1 MYKVEIKIGEYVF
14 LEDEIVTIET
24 SDFEK
29 AQIIQEFIEFQQ
41 AYGWAVDYDVTEE
54 FLANQFDEDEGVE
67 FGEDEEYVY
76 DEETDAWYWLDEETD
91 TWYVYDEESDD
102 FVEYIEYVEDEESE
116 DEDEAEAEEPSTVTH
131 YVITRVE
138 E

>member
-1 MYKVEIKIGEYVF
+1 MYKVEIKIGDWDFVQ
-14 LEDEIVTIET
+14 DEVVTIET

-41 AYGWAVDYDVTEE
+41 AYGWAVDYDVTDE
-54 FLANQFDEDEGVE
+54 FLANQDD
-67 FGEDEEYVY
+67 EDEEYVY
-76 DEETDAWYWLDEETD
+76 DEETDAWYWYDEELD

-102 FVEYIEYVEDEESE
+102 WFEYIEEVES
-116 DEDEAEAEEPSTVTH
+116 EDEAEAEEEPNTVTH

>member
-1 MYKVEIKIGEYVF
+1 MYKVEIKIGDWDF
-14 LEDEIVTIET
+14 LEDEVVTIET

-41 AYGWAVDYDVTEE
+41 AYGWAVDYDVTDE
-54 FLANQFDEDEGVE
+54 FLANQDD
-67 FGEDEEYVY
+67 EDEEYVY
-76 DEETDAWYWLDEETD
+76 DEETDAWYWYDEDLD

-102 FVEYIEYVEDEESE
+102 WFEYVEDEESE
-116 DEDEAEAEEPSTVTH
+116 DEAETEEEPNTVTH

>member
-1 MYKVEIKIGEYVF
+1 MYKVEITIGEYDF
-14 LEDEIVTIET
+14 LDTEMVTIET
-24 SDFEK
+24 NDFEK
-29 AQIIQEFIEFQQ
+29 AQIIQEFIEFQK

-54 FLANQFDEDEGVE
+54 YLENQDD
-67 FGEDEEYVY
+67 EDEEYVY
-76 DEETDAWYWLDEETD
+76 DEETDAWYWYDEELD

-102 FVEYIEYVEDEESE
+102 WIEYIEYVEE
-116 DEDEAEAEEPSTVTH
+116 DEVEAEEEPNTVTH

>member
-1 MYKVEIKIGEYVF
+1 MYKVEIKIGDWDFVQ
-14 LEDEIVTIET
+14 DEVVTIET

-41 AYGWAVDYDVTEE
+41 AYGWAVDYDVTDE
-54 FLANQFDEDEGVE
+54 FLANQDD
-67 FGEDEEYVY
+67 EDEEYVY
-76 DEETDAWYWLDEETD
+76 DEETDAWYWYDEELD

-102 FVEYIEYVEDEESE
+102 WFEYIEEVES
-116 DEDEAEAEEPSTVTH
+116 EDEAEAEEEANTVTH

>member
-1 MYKVEIKIGEYVF
+1 MYKVEIKIGDWDF
-14 LEDEIVTIET
+14 LEDEVVTIET

-41 AYGWAVDYDVTEE
+41 AYGWAVDYDVTDE
-54 FLANQFDEDEGVE
+54 FLANQDD
-67 FGEDEEYVY
+67 EDEEYVY
-76 DEETDAWYWLDEETD
+76 DEETDAWYWYDEDLD

-102 FVEYIEYVEDEESE
+102 WFEYLEYE
-116 DEDEAEAEEPSTVTH
+116 DEDEDESEDEAEEPSTVTH

>member
-1 MYKVEIKIGEYVF
+1 MYKVEIKIGDWGF
-14 LEDEIVTIET
+14 MEDEVVTIET

-41 AYGWAVDYDVTEE
+41 AYGWAVDYDVTDE
-54 FLANQFDEDEGVE
+54 FLANQDD
-67 FGEDEEYVY
+67 EDEEYVY
-76 DEETDAWYWLDEETD
+76 DEETDAWYWYDEDLD

-102 FVEYIEYVEDEESE
+102 WFEYVEDEESE
-116 DEDEAEAEEPSTVTH
+116 DEAETEEEANTVTH

>member
-1 MYKVEIKIGEYVF
+1 MYKVEIKIGDWDFVQ
-14 LEDEIVTIET
+14 DEVVTIET

-41 AYGWAVDYDVTEE
+41 AYGWAVDYDVTDE
-54 FLANQFDEDEGVE
+54 FLANQDDEDEGVE
-67 FGEDEEYVY
+67 FGEDEDEEYVY
-76 DEETDAWYWLDEETD
+76 DEETDAWYWYDEELD

-102 FVEYIEYVEDEESE
+102 WIEYVEDEESE
-116 DEDEAEAEEPSTVTH
+116 AEEQSDGVTTF
-131 YVITRVE
+131 VITRIE

>member
-1 MYKVEIKIGEYVF
+1 MYKVEIKIGDWDF
-14 LEDEIVTIET
+14 MEDEVVTIET

-29 AQIIQEFIEFQQ
+29 AQIIQEFIEFQK
-41 AYGWAVDYDVTEE
+41 AYGWAVDYDVTDE
-54 FLANQFDEDEGVE
+54 FIDNQFDED
-67 FGEDEEYVY
+67 EDEEYVY
-76 DEETDAWYWLDEETD
+76 DEETDAWYWYDEELD

-102 FVEYIEYVEDEESE
+102 WIEYVEEVES
-116 DEDEAEAEEPSTVTH
+116 EDEAEAEEAPNTVTH

>member
-1 MYKVEIKIGEYVF
+1 MYKLEIEIG
-14 LEDEIVTIET
+14 DWDWNTDKVTIET
-24 SDFEK
+24 DDFEK
-29 AQIIQEFIEFQQ
+29 AQIIQEFIEFQKN
-41 AYGWAVDYDVTEE
+41 YGWAVDYDVTDE
-54 FLANQFDEDEGVE
+54 FLANQNDEDEGVE

-76 DEETDAWYWLDEETD
+76 DEETDAWYWYDEDTD

-102 FVEYIEYVEDEESE
+102 FVEYLEYE
-116 DEDEAEAEEPSTVTH
+116 DEDEDESEDEAEEPSTVTH

>member
-1 MYKVEIKIGEYVF
+1 MYKVEIKIGEWDF
-14 LEDEIVTIET
+14 LEAETVTIET

-54 FLANQFDEDEGVE
+54 FLANQFGEDEDE
-67 FGEDEEYVY
+67 DYVY
-76 DEETDAWYWLDEETD
+76 DEDTDAWYWYDEDLD
-91 TWYVYDEESDD
+91 TWYVYDEDADD
-102 FVEYIEYVEDEESE
+102 WFEYVEDEESE
-116 DEDEAEAEEPSTVTH
+116 DEAEAEEEPTTVTH

-138 E
+138 D